1 MKGGNMNSEKI
12 FEQILENLDETLSQ
26 SSPQFVE
33 LWNEFIKIHPADLA
47 EFIGSLDKS
56 KAKKIFVALPRKI
69 KLDLFAYASDTM
81 KVLCL
86 SLLPEQERSSFLSS
100 LPLDELTD
108 LFDDLSDEDLKK
120 YLKLLHKR
128 DREKVI
134 SLMKFD
140 PESAGGIM
148 HTDILTLMQDFTIEK
163 SIKILQRL
171 RPNVTLHRVIYVTT
185 QENELVG
192 HITLEDLVLMPPQT
206 KLQSIIKK
214 DELVVKADEDREKI
228 AQEMVKYKLS
238 SVPVISDSNIFLGM
252 IDSEELADIIEQE
265 AAEDV
270 YKISALT
277 PIKHTYFE
285 TPFLKLYYQRAT
297 ILSILLLIQTFSSI
311 VSSYYEVILVGFIR
325 FLTMIASTGGNASG
339 QTSVLAIQGL
349 ISGEISPSNM
359 ARFLKRE
366 LYMAMAIG
374 ATLGVIS
381 FIRVFITNPTT
392 TFIDNLT
399 ISVSLAAIVVVS
411 VMLGGI
417 VPLMLKKFKMDPA
430 LSAGPFLATI
440 MDIVGILIFC
450 LIGKFMIGI

>member
-1 MKGGNMNSEKI
+1 
-12 FEQILENLDETLSQ
+12 
-26 SSPQFVE
+26 
-33 LWNEFIKIHPADLA
+33 
-47 EFIGSLDKS
+47 
-56 KAKKIFVALPRKI
+56 
-69 KLDLFAYASDTM
+69 
-81 KVLCL
+81 
-86 SLLPEQERSSFLSS
+86 
-100 LPLDELTD
+100 
-108 LFDDLSDEDLKK
+108 
-120 YLKLLHKR
+120 
-128 DREKVI
+128 
-134 SLMKFD
+134 MKFD

-171 RPNVTLHRVIYVTT
+171 QPSVTLHRMIYVTN

-192 HITLEDLVLMPPQT
+192 HINLEDLVLMPPQT

-214 DELVVKADEDREKI
+214 DQLIVNANEDREKI

-238 SVPVISDSNIFLGM
+238 SVPVISETNIFLGM

-270 YKISALT
+270 YKISALS

-285 TPFLKLYYQRAT
+285 TPFLKLFYQRAT
-297 ILSILLLIQTFSSI
+297 ILSVLLLIQTFSSL
-311 VSSYYEVILVGFIR
+311 VSSHYELILVGFLR

-349 ISGEISPSNM
+349 VTGEISSSNM
-359 ARFLKRE
+359 GRFLKRE
-366 LYMAMAIG
+366 AYMAAAIG
-374 ATLGVIS
+374 FTLGLVS
-381 FIRVFITNPTT
+381 FLRVFITNPATSL
-392 TFIDNLT
+392 IDNLT
-399 ISVSLAAIVVVS
+399 ISISLAAIVLVS

-440 MDIVGILIFC
+440 MDIVGIFIFC
-450 LIGKFMIGI
+450 IISKLIIGL

>member
-1 MKGGNMNSEKI
+1 MNSEKI
-12 FEQILENLDETLSQ
+12 FAEILDHLEETLAQ
-26 SSPQFVE
+26 SSPQYIE
-33 LWNEFIKIHPADLA
+33 LWQQFLKIHPADIA
-47 EFIGSLDKS
+47 EFIGSQNKS
-56 KAKKIFVALPRKI
+56 TAKKLFLALPRKT
-69 KLDLFAYASDTM
+69 KLETFSYSSDTM

-148 HTDILTLMQDFTIEK
+148 HTEILTLIQDFTIEK

-171 RPNVTLHRVIYVTT
+171 QPSVTLHRMIYVTT

-192 HITLEDLVLMPPQT
+192 HINLEDLVLMPPQT
-206 KLQSIIKK
+206 KLQSILKK
-214 DELVVKADEDREKI
+214 DQLIVNAKEDREKI

-238 SVPVISDSNIFLGM
+238 SVPVISDANIFLGM

-270 YKISALT
+270 YKISALS

-285 TPFLKLYYQRAT
+285 TPFLQLYYQRAI
-297 ILSILLLIQTFSSI
+297 ILSALLLIQTFSSL
-311 VSSYYEVILVGFIR
+311 VSSHYELILVGFLR

-349 ISGEISPSNM
+349 ISGEISTSNM
-359 ARFLKRE
+359 GRFLKRE
-366 LYMAMAIG
+366 VSMAAAIG
-374 ATLGVIS
+374 LTLGLVS
-381 FIRVFITNPTT
+381 FIRVFITNPATSL
-392 TFIDNLT
+392 IHNLT
-399 ISVSLAAIVVVS
+399 ISISLAAIVLVS

-417 VPLMLKKFKMDPA
+417 VPIMLKKLKMDPA

-440 MDIVGILIFC
+440 MDIVGIFIFC
-450 LIGKFMIGI
+450 IISKLII

>member
-1 MKGGNMNSEKI
+1 MNSDKI
-12 FEQILENLDETLSQ
+12 FAEILDNLEPTLAQ
-26 SSPQFVE
+26 SSTQYVE
-33 LWNEFIKIHPADLA
+33 LWQQLLKIHPADIA
-47 EFIGSLDKS
+47 EFIGSLDKNT
-56 KAKKIFVALPRKI
+56 AKKLFLALPRKV
-69 KLDLFAYASDTM
+69 KLDVFAYASDTM

-148 HTDILTLMQDFTIEK
+148 HTEVLTLMQDFTIEK

-171 RPNVTLHRVIYVTT
+171 QPSVTLHRVIYVTN

-192 HITLEDLVLMPPQT
+192 HINLEDLVLMPPQT

-214 DELVVKADEDREKI
+214 DPFIVNASEDREKI

-238 SVPVISDSNIFLGM
+238 SVPVISDTNIFLGM
-252 IDSEELADIIEQE
+252 IDSDELADIIEQE

-270 YKISALT
+270 YKISAVA

-285 TPFLKLYYQRAT
+285 TPFIKLFYQRAT
-297 ILSILLLIQTFSSI
+297 ILSVLLLLQTFSALI
-311 VSSYYEVILVGFIR
+311 SSHYELILVGFIR
-325 FLTMIASTGGNASG
+325 VLTMIASTGGNASG
-339 QTSVLAIQGL
+339 QTSVLAIQGI

-359 ARFLKRE
+359 GRFLKRE
-366 LYMAMAIG
+366 AFMACAIG
-374 ATLGVIS
+374 LTLGLVS
-381 FIRVFITNPTT
+381 FIRVFITNPSTSL
-392 TFIDNLT
+392 IHNLT
-399 ISVSLAAIVVVS
+399 ISVSLAAIVLVS
-411 VMLGGI
+411 VMLGGV
-417 VPLMLKKFKMDPA
+417 VPLLLKKFKMDPA

-440 MDIVGILIFC
+440 MDIVGIFIFC
-450 LIGKFMIGI
+450 LISKFIIGI